1 MKISIAL
8 TTYNGEKYIL
18 EQLISLKEQTL
29 KPNEIIITDDCSL
42 DDTLNVIDEFS
53 KLVDFEVKVYKNETN
68 LGYTQ
73 NFAKALSLC
82 TGELI
87 FLCDQDDYWFLE
99 KLEYMTHLASK
110 YVDKELFMCDAQMT
124 DSNLKPT
131 EFTKQSQIKSM
142 GLDKKN
148 FVTGCCIAVRKK
160 FVDKLLPIPLEF
172 KGHDNW
178 IVNIADDLDKRYIDS
193 KVLQYYR
200 RHGDNESNAQSSMI
214 RDITWKDKLTL
225 LSIRVKRKFDF
236 HVWIEY
242 SIKQKLLKQKIQ
254 EIKNE
259 N

>member
-1 MKISIAL
+1 MKKLIVF
-8 TTYNGEKYIL
+8 IL
-18 EQLISLKEQTL
+18 MTLPFSVCGQLID
-29 KPNEIIITDDCSL
+29 TD
-42 DDTLNVIDEFS
+42 
-53 KLVDFEVKVYKNETN
+53 KRFENKIVREYK
-68 LGYTQ
+68 
-73 NFAKALSLC
+73 F
-82 TGELI
+82 
-87 FLCDQDDYWFLE
+87 
-99 KLEYMTHLASK
+99 
-110 YVDKELFMCDAQMT
+110 
-124 DSNLKPT
+124 
-131 EFTKQSQIKSM
+131 
-142 GLDKKN
+142 
-148 FVTGCCIAVRKK
+148 KK

-200 RHGDNESNAQSSMI
+200 RHGDNESHAQSSMI